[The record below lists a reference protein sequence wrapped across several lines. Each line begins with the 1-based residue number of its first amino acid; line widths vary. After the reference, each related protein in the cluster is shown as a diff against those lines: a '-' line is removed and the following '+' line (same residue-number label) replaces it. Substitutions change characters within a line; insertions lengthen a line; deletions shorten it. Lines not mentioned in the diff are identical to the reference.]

1 MSQAETSR
9 RIATRLN
16 VSSITTE
23 SLSWRFSPW
32 ADEFADSFWEGIT
45 SPYTE
50 VRLAIS
56 DNLRYLSEMRLHPS
70 FPSTEAFLEAC
81 HSQDGMQLLVS
92 VDTEYVQRIDSV
104 VKSLERWRSIRQPFA
119 KDAVQPYDSAC
130 LTILT
135 WLWGSMNDYRIGT
148 VYPFVERLLPELMHM
163 QDLQDNQELQKWASV
178 VLATMAALS
187 YPASMV
193 PAVLDSLLDLF
204 KSPSWR
210 TRLAVLPL
218 LQGEEVDALRGCG
231 CLETIK

>member
-1 MSQAETSR
+1 
-9 RIATRLN
+9 
-16 VSSITTE
+16 
-23 SLSWRFSPW
+23 
-32 ADEFADSFWEGIT
+32 
-45 SPYTE
+45 
-50 VRLAIS
+50 
-56 DNLRYLSEMRLHPS
+56 MRLHPS

-81 HSQDGMQLLVS
+81 HSHNGMQLLVS
-92 VDTEYVQRIDSV
+92 VDNEYVQRIDAV
-104 VKSLERWRSIRQPFA
+104 VKSLEHWRSIRQPFA
-119 KDAVQPYDSAC
+119 KDAVQPYDAAC

-135 WLWGSMNDYRIGT
+135 WLWASMNDYRIGT

-218 LQGEEVDALRGCG
+218 LQGEEMDQLRP
-231 CLETIK
+231 TTRA